1 MHTTSGTVSA
11 KSLWDL
17 NRTKERRKERML
29 SNHLKNCLKTFVIA
43 PAFSGDMLGGGAT
56 SATEPGVAAAV
67 EGLVPS
73 SFAPGG
79 LLQVTPRERDG

>member
-1 MHTTSGTVSA
+1 M
-11 KSLWDL
+11 
-17 NRTKERRKERML
+17 
-29 SNHLKNCLKTFVIA
+29 IA

-67 EGLVPS
+67 EGLAPS

-79 LLQVTPRERDG
+79 LLQVTPREEMGKRCHIPAYRRDLIKEEFYSGKEVAIYLLI